1 MMQQKVTH
9 PNIHN
14 LPFLLHL
21 HHRPPSLQ
29 PQLRIP
35 LILRPIQRRARP
47 MNQQQIQIVRSEFLQ
62 NLIAGLLG
70 LVVALLVGFEFA
82 GDEELF
88 TSDAGGGDGFLDL
101 GLVGVVGGGVD
112 VTVSDF

>member
-1 MMQQKVTH
+1 
-9 PNIHN
+9 
-14 LPFLLHL
+14 
-21 HHRPPSLQ
+21 
-29 PQLRIP
+29 
-35 LILRPIQRRARP
+35 

>member
-1 MMQQKVTH
+1 
-9 PNIHN
+9 
-14 LPFLLHL
+14 
-21 HHRPPSLQ
+21 
-29 PQLRIP
+29 
-35 LILRPIQRRARP
+35 

-62 NLIAGLLG
+62 NLIAGFLG

-88 TSDAGGGDGFLDL
+88 ASDAGGGDGFLDL